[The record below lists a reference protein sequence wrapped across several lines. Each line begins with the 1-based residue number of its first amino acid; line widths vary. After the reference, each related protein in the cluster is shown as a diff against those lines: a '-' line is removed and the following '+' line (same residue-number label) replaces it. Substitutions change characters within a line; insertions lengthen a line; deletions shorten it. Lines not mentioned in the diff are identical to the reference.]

1 MKGLIVYASKTKTTE
16 KCSKILSEELDFKMV
31 NIKDK
36 KPDISNYDVIV
47 IGSYIRMG
55 MIDRQ
60 IKKFIIENKE
70 KLLKKKCALYL
81 CCGVQENMD
90 KYFWTNYPQEILECA
105 ILKECFGC
113 SLDVNK
119 LKGIE
124 KFVVKMMSKK
134 NDTLKEKCINE
145 KSIIKFVKTIK
156 EIK

>member
-1 MKGLIVYASKTKTTE
+1 MKGLIIYASKTKTTE
-16 KCSKILSEELDFKMV
+16 KCSKILSEELDFKTV
-31 NIKDK
+31 NIREK

-55 MIDRQ
+55 MVDRL
-60 IKKFIIENKE
+60 IKKFIIDNKE
-70 KLLKKKCALYL
+70 ELLKKKCALYI

-90 KYFWTNYPQEILECA
+90 KYFWTNYPQEVLENA
-105 ILKECFGC
+105 ILREGFGC
-113 SLDVNK
+113 SLDIKK

-145 KSIIKFVKTIK
+145 KSIEKFVKTIK
-156 EIK
+156 ELK